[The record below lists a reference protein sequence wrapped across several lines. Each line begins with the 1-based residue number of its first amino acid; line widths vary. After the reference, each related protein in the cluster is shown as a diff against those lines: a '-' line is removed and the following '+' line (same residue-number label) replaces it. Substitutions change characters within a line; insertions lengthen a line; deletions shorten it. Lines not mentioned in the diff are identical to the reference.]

1 VRERERERESM
12 CVCVITHTHKLVCV
26 CVCVYRLTERDDTI
40 KRLEEELDAYDT
52 RQMELEDEMDKKTSA
67 LISLQVSNVAMEL
80 H

>member
-1 VRERERERESM
+1 
-12 CVCVITHTHKLVCV
+12 
-26 CVCVYRLTERDDTI
+26 VYRLTERDDTI